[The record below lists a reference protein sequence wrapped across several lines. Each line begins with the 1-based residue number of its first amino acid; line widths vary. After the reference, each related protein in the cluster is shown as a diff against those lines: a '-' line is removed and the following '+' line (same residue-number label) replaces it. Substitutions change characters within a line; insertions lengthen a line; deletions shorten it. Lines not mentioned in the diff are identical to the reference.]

1 MTVAFFHVR
10 PRHLFF
16 EVVQEW
22 NILHQ
27 YFGRCAAFVRERLL
41 SHDCCLILDYRWVW
55 IPVTRTSIQVMKTTD
70 WGWRVTG
77 RSVFVKYWSSGG
89 SDTSTNCNNPTHL
102 SFHYC
107 HSTVLTVHKMLTIT
121 FLTSPSSCSR
131 CCHWTRM
138 WQFCCMSYYLGLMR
152 ISACHWRR
160 NSAQNQLNER
170 DWEILSCA
178 QYFWFEIKMPVI
190 DFGHFLA
197 F

>member
-70 WGWRVTG
+70 WDWRVTA
-77 RSVFVKYWSSGG
+77 RLVFVKYWSSGG
-89 SDTSTNCNNPTHL
+89 SDTLTTCNNPVQPSQFIIQWKPGNNTLQRKYWTVFLRRRVLALRMLQDSLKTASLEHHF
-102 SFHYC
+102 FHP
-107 HSTVLTVHKMLTIT
+107 VNL
-121 FLTSPSSCSR
+121 
-131 CCHWTRM
+131 
-138 WQFCCMSYYLGLMR
+138 
-152 ISACHWRR
+152 
-160 NSAQNQLNER
+160 
-170 DWEILSCA
+170 
-178 QYFWFEIKMPVI
+178 PVI
-190 DFGHFLA
+190 VFLVVFDVVIKKECHRFA
-197 F
+197 AGFV